1 MTVCNVSIDDI
12 SFSRNPAETG
22 EIIIVNI
29 TIVPTQ
35 IRISTD
41 DGSVLTDIEGNHHLL
56 IFLFV

>member
-41 DGSVLTDIEGNHHLL
+41 DGSVLTDIEGYDL
-56 IFLFV
+56 IYEEE

>member
-29 TIVPTQ
+29 TIVPTL

-41 DGSVLTDIEGNHHLL
+41 DGSTLTDFEGNH
-56 IFLFV
+56 IIYEEE